1 MTNPSRAATEAAL
14 IRAVQVAFG
23 ARPNLRIWRNN
34 TGALAT
40 ADRFVRFGL
49 EGSAD
54 FLGILGPRGLFF
66 AIECK
71 SSSGRQTEQQKAFQ
85 AMVERF
91 GGLYILARSVEDIET
106 ALREVA

>member
-1 MTNPSRAATEAAL
+1 MTEAAL
-14 IRAVQVAFG
+14 IHAVQVTFG

-34 TGALAT
+34 TGALGT
-40 ADRFVRFGL
+40 ADRFVKFGL

-54 FLGILGPRGLFF
+54 FLGILGPSGRFI

-71 SSSGRQTEQQKAFQ
+71 SSSGRQTEQQRAFQ

-91 GGLYILARSVEDIET
+91 GGLYILARSIDQIET
-106 ALREVA
+106 ALREAA

>member
-1 MTNPSRAATEAAL
+1 MTEAAL
-14 IRAVQVAFG
+14 IRAVQVTFG

-34 TGALAT
+34 TGAFGT
-40 ADRFVRFGL
+40 EDRFVRFGL

-54 FLGILGPRGLFF
+54 FLGILGPSGRFL

-71 SSSGRQTEQQKAFQ
+71 SPSGRQTDQQKAFQ

-91 GGLYILARSVEDIET
+91 GGVYILARSTDDVEA